1 MILILD
7 DHPLARQ
14 GLSSLIKNYKED
26 ESITEAGTVKESIL
40 IMKKNTVDLAFVD
53 INLGSES
60 GFSLIRWIKDRK
72 LKTKIFV
79 ITSSSRQC
87 DFNYAQ
93 DLAVDAYVLKEAFI
107 DEIAYGLKT
116 VERGGKFFSSAI
128 IESINKKSKDE
139 KDIESL
145 TKRELDVISLISLG
159 YSNKKIAKTL
169 YISEGTVKKHITNI
183 LSKLN
188 LKSRV
193 DAIIFANKN
202 SYLVQYAINK
212 SYKTNMRKE

>member
-26 ESITEAGTVKESIL
+26 ENITEAGTVKESIL

-60 GFSLIRWIKDRK
+60 GFSLIRWIKNRE
-72 LKTKIFV
+72 LKTKIFI

-128 IESINKKSKDE
+128 MESINKKSKDE
-139 KDIESL
+139 KDLESL
-145 TKRELDVISLISLG
+145 DR
-159 YSNKKIAKTL
+159 
-169 YISEGTVKKHITNI
+169 
-183 LSKLN
+183 
-188 LKSRV
+188 KSV
-193 DAIIFANKN
+193 
-202 SYLVQYAINK
+202 V
-212 SYKTNMRKE
+212 